1 MPPLFTVVKTDGRLL
16 PSRASLPLKL
26 VFAAIATVAVST
38 GARAFAASIEV
49 NPTGLGAGDNV
60 IASCGSGLAFAY
72 TTAFDSRVSG
82 YAVHRINLS
91 SIPKGCLG
99 KDFSVTFYNSNGD
112 TEGSAI
118 RGTLP
123 VSGTSKIEPVAAS
136 SNPIDASRIG
146 GVSVVIP

>member
-38 GARAFAASIEV
+38 GARAFA
-49 NPTGLGAGDNV
+49 
-60 IASCGSGLAFAY
+60 SGLAFAY